1 VPKIGVAT
9 QTSSPEALVDADLDT
24 LVTALYVK
32 IDDALGKD
40 RRPGHPVRLTQS
52 ELVCLA
58 VVQAL
63 LGFHSEHRW
72 IRFAI
77 CHLRHAFPYLPHQPG
92 CNKRLRAALPLVKQV
107 IRDLATD
114 SDFWFDDVWIA
125 DSTPVECGRSRPAV
139 KRSEMAGWANYGYC
153 ASHSRWFWG
162 LRLYLITT
170 PAGMPILWALADP
183 KTGEREVLAA
193 MLDVEP
199 QLTTSRP
206 GLILITGKGFA
217 GRVTEAGLAARGT
230 ILLRPARKDE
240 IARHGEPLLKS
251 VRQLIES
258 VNDTLK
264 GQLDLE
270 AHGGRTFEGVAIRV
284 AQRILAMAAAIW
296 HNNKTRQPVTRSLIA
311 YDH

>member
-1 VPKIGVAT
+1 VKT
-9 QTSSPEALVDADLDT
+9 DDLLKESPYLAPWRPRVGIAPTLSDAE
-24 LVTALYVK
+24 LVT
-32 IDDALGKD
+32 
-40 RRPGHPVRLTQS
+40 
-52 ELVCLA
+52 LA
-58 VVQAL
+58 VMQAL
-63 LGFHSEHRW
+63 LGYTPESRW
-72 IRFAI
+72 LRHARA
-77 CHLRHAFPYLPHQPG
+77 HLRHLFPYLPHQPG
-92 CNKRLRAALPLVKQV
+92 YNKRLRAALPLVKQM
-107 IRDLATD
+107 IRNLAAD
-114 SDFWFDDVWIA
+114 SDFWFDNVWIA
-125 DSTPVECGRSRPAV
+125 DSTPVECGRSRPTV
-139 KRSEMAGWANYGYC
+139 KRSDLAGWANYGYC

-183 KTGEREVLAA
+183 KIGEREVLAA

-199 QLTTSRP
+199 RLAAARP
-206 GLILITGKGFA
+206 GLTLITDKGLA
-217 GRVTEAGLAARGT
+217 GRQTEADLAGHGIT
-230 ILLRPARKDE
+230 LLRPSRKDE
-240 IARHGEPLLKS
+240 ASRQGEPLLKS

-296 HNNKTRQPVTRSLIA
+296 HNNKTGAPVTRSLIA